1 MDVVGCTLGLFAVLG
16 GSLYLLK
23 RKRRDVAR
31 ECGRDYPKDT
41 VILHQFPRGPYAPSM
56 SAFCVKLETFLRMA
70 KIPYQN
76 EYAYKTGPKGKS
88 PWIEYNGV
96 VLGDTEIIM
105 AYLSELLNIDLNKS
119 LTPEQRAAAR
129 AFQKMV
135 DEYTYWSVLL
145 ERWVFHRRE
154 TASSLTKLPS
164 IFVWEIGRRTKNMA
178 YAHGIGRHAQPEIE
192 TLLEADLVALSDFL
206 GEKKFMF
213 GDNPS
218 QVDCAVFG
226 QVTQVKYHVPETV
239 KAKKLLEE
247 RLTNLNSYCERMK
260 EQFWPDWEECISHG
274 FTKKPEK

>member
-1 MDVVGCTLGLFAVLG
+1 
-16 GSLYLLK
+16 
-23 RKRRDVAR
+23 
-31 ECGRDYPKDT
+31 
-41 VILHQFPRGPYAPSM
+41 
-56 SAFCVKLETFLRMA
+56 
-70 KIPYQN
+70 
-76 EYAYKTGPKGKS
+76 
-88 PWIEYNGV
+88 
-96 VLGDTEIIM
+96 
-105 AYLSELLNIDLNKS
+105 
-119 LTPEQRAAAR
+119 
-129 AFQKMV
+129 
-135 DEYTYWSVLL
+135 
-145 ERWVFHRRE
+145 
-154 TASSLTKLPS
+154 
-164 IFVWEIGRRTKNMA
+164 MA

-192 TLLEADLVALSDFL
+192 RLLEADLVALSDFL